1 MEREILMAGI
11 GGQGVQLAASIL
23 AEAATIEG
31 RHVLS
36 LGTYGGTMRGGNTDS
51 TVVVAD
57 APVVSPPVVSRCW
70 AALVMHPRFAEPTC
84 AKLRAGGLVFVDAD
98 VHATAGIELELGE
111 KTRFDVPAQ
120 TRARAVEAP
129 RAGSLVLLGALC
141 GATGLVELDA
151 LVAAMESVV
160 PSYRR
165 QHVDANA
172 RALAEGHASVEADC
186 APAWQEAAA

>member
-1 MEREILMAGI
+1 MEREVLMSGV

-23 AEAATIEG
+23 AEAATAEG

-51 TVVVAD
+51 TVIVAD
-57 APVVSPPVVSRCW
+57 APVESPPVVSRCW
-70 AALVMHPRFAEPTC
+70 AALVMHPRFAAPTC
-84 AKLRAGGLVFVDAD
+84 AKLRRGGLAFVDAD
-98 VHATAGIELELGE
+98 VHATAGVELSLGGAS
-111 KTRFDVPAQ
+111 RVDVPAQ
-120 TRARAVEAP
+120 TLAREAGAP

-141 GATGLVELDA
+141 GATGLVRLDA

-165 QHVDANA
+165 QHVEANA
-172 RALAEGHASVEADC
+172 RALAAGHGAVAAGRS
-186 APAWQEAAA
+186 PAWQEAAA

>member
-23 AEAATIEG
+23 AEAATQQG
-31 RHVLS
+31 RPVMS
-36 LGTYGGTMRGGNTDS
+36 LGTYGGTMRGGNTDA

-57 APVVSPPVVSRCW
+57 SPVHSPPVVSRCW

-84 AKLRAGGLVFVDAD
+84 AKLRASGIALVDAD
-98 VHATAGIELELGE
+98 VFATAGVELDLGQAVRIDVAAQEL
-111 KTRFDVPAQ
+111 
-120 TRARAVEAP
+120 ARAAEAP

-141 GATGLVELDA
+141 GASGLVSLDA
-151 LVAAMESVV
+151 LVSAMKTVV

-165 QHVDANA
+165 QHVEANA
-172 RALAEGHASVEADC
+172 RALSAGHGVVAAGT
-186 APAWQEAAA
+186 APAWEEAAA